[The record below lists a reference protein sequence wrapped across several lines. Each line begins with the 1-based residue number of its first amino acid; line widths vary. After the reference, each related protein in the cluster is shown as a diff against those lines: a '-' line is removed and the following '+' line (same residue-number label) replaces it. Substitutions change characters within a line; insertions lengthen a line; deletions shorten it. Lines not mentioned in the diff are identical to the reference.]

1 MNKLF
6 CVAAGQ
12 LVVKKTDHQINRRNR
27 YLNYGLLGLA
37 TKLRQDGW
45 NPIQVQGNFDTP
57 SITLNICLKYG
68 LNDSLAPILIS
79 IPSFYAISW
88 VNEFIQLIKSLK
100 PEPKVIVGGRWVVDG
115 QIELMADL
123 VPQSDL
129 VVSGLADLSIC
140 KIVRRFSTPFNSKN
154 TQAVIESTPFPL
166 LDYSLLVERHLYQPS
181 IEISRGCGMGC
192 SFCQEKN
199 EKLSPLKEP
208 SSIALEA
215 QEIILQDELRE
226 MHPYFE
232 TSNFIPNSK
241 WIDNLILSRENCGI
255 HFQWRTEGRADS
267 INPKHITKL
276 KRAGLKIIDIG
287 LESAS
292 SIQLTR
298 MKKTNNPDEYLQKAS
313 SLFKTAHDAGIALK
327 VNVLLTA
334 GESNKS
340 VDETVNWLDK
350 HSSFITGVSVGP
362 EMIYGWPSR
371 TKSHLANL
379 SKYGT
384 TFSHSPVYG
393 IIHLNLS
400 NEINYHRSIEISNEI
415 GKRYMTAENYF
426 FLKSFSYYS
435 RDYLYEDFKTEI
447 INSAHDYS
455 FDISHMTS

>member
-6 CVAAGQ
+6 CIAAGQ

-37 TKLRQDGW
+37 TKLRQGGW

-57 SITLNICLKYG
+57 SITLKTCLKYG
-68 LNDSLAPILIS
+68 LNDSFAPILVS

-88 VNEFIQLIKSLK
+88 VNEFIQLIKNLK
-100 PEPKVIVGGRWVVDG
+100 PETKVIVGGRWVVDG
-115 QIELMADL
+115 QFELMADL

-129 VVSGLADLSIC
+129 VVSGLADLTIC
-140 KIVRRFSTPFNSKN
+140 KIVRQFSTPSNSKN
-154 TQAVIESTPFPL
+154 ALAVVESTPFPL

-232 TSNFIPNSK
+232 TSNFVPNSK
-241 WIDNLILSRENCGI
+241 WLDSLILSRENYGI

-267 INPKHITKL
+267 INSKYLTKL

-298 MKKTNNPDEYLQKAS
+298 MKKTNNPGKYLQKAS
-313 SLFKTAHDAGIALK
+313 SLLQTAHDAGIALK

-350 HSSFITGVSVGP
+350 HSSYITGVSVGP

-371 TKSHLANL
+371 TKCHLDNL

-393 IIHLNLS
+393 VMHLNLS

-435 RDYLYEDFKTEI
+435 RDYLYEDFKFEI
-447 INSAHDYS
+447 INSDHDFG
-455 FDISHMTS
+455 FDISCITN